1 MPTFLA
7 HNRANNWSIGLDAT
21 VQTLRTKL
29 DRTER
34 KFAVVEI
41 EKKRLSAERDNM
53 ASQLGVA
60 FQTCEELKADKQALN
75 AENGTLR
82 EQIDSLRVEIEHLRD
97 ELELEQAQYREE
109 TVNLRRQLEQTEDA
123 TQRQNIT
130 LQADLRS
137 AHAQQDE
144 QTQQLARKEAEL
156 RKARQEQAEYARLQA
171 DHEVLRG
178 QLATLKTKRETDLLR
193 WSEQEASLKKKVE
206 RRDETIRHFQDNTQE
221 QTNEAMRL
229 ENQRLREEL
238 AQEAAQHEDDNKRC
252 AEKEQDLNRK
262 IAQRTSTA
270 RQTLDMTREIL
281 SMREANGQSTNPL
294 RISTTDKENIFDEP
308 IQRKKS
314 IHRRDENT
322 RTRIRS
328 RVQEESRASR
338 ANASFQSS
346 QFEESPRKSYI
357 NITKTSRASSFPAE
371 GTRSVSAPISQ
382 HKKFVEEIG
391 SDAEST
397 TDISLAPRGTF
408 HDKRSGASA
417 KRPSSTVQAPPD
429 LEYTELSFIS
439 GAAVAELRRQLEEE
453 RAAMR
458 SRAASVPLVDRENT
472 VRSQNTACDETVR
485 SERVTREDTVRSL
498 VSDKSARR
506 PSLPRKSSMKDVT
519 RTNLTHFEEDLTGDV
534 SNLDNAYDEATKT
547 NQSAFDASMLSNTS
561 RRRRSAPTEM
571 TSAFIIPDLTLGT
584 RKQATAKMDITQKLN
599 MNPHD
604 NENCTVCRRDRANAV
619 SPTESLRVPKL
630 IPVSSRMPDDADATM
645 RPARSPKEALALV
658 VKELRD
664 ERIHLH
670 AELAVARAMLESHD
684 PSLGRR
690 KRAALENDITELL
703 ARIKVKDDQIYNLYD
718 ALEGQQDGDITEQF
732 VEGVTEEIR
741 AQDEE
746 VEKEVENRRKGK
758 KVTIQSFHKDEE
770 SVRDEE
776 EEELP
781 WEGFEST
788 GELTGRIGVY

>member
-1 MPTFLA
+1 M
-7 HNRANNWSIGLDAT
+7 
-21 VQTLRTKL
+21 QTLRTKL

-34 KFAVVEI
+34 KIAVVEI
-41 EKKRLSAERDNM
+41 EKKRLNAERDNM

-60 FQTCEELKADKQALN
+60 FQTCEELKVDKQALTADN
-75 AENGTLR
+75 EALR
-82 EQIDSLRVEIEHLRD
+82 EQIDMLRSEIEHLRD
-97 ELELEQAQYREE
+97 ELEQEQAQYRDE

-130 LQADLRS
+130 LQAELRT
-137 AHAQQDE
+137 ARAQHDE

-156 RKARQEQAEYARLQA
+156 RKSRQEQAEYARLQV
-171 DHEVLRG
+171 DHEALRV
-178 QLATLKTKRETDLLR
+178 QL
-193 WSEQEASLKKKVE
+193 ASLKAKRESDLRRWTEQEVSLKEKVE

-221 QTNEAMRL
+221 QTNEAIRL
-229 ENQRLREEL
+229 ENQRLRDEL
-238 AQEAAQHEDDNKRC
+238 AQEAAQHEEDNQRW
-252 AEKEQDLNRK
+252 AEKEHTLNRK

-281 SMREANGQSTNPL
+281 SIREANGQSTNL
-294 RISTTDKENIFDEP
+294 RRTAPADQENVFDEP
-308 IQRKKS
+308 IQRKPS
-314 IHRRDENT
+314 HRRDDNT

-346 QFEESPRKSYI
+346 QFEESPRKSYM
-357 NITKTSRASSFPAE
+357 KTSKASRAASFPAE
-371 GTRSVSAPISQ
+371 TARSVSAPISQ
-382 HKKFVEEIG
+382 HRKYVEEMG

-397 TDISLAPRGTF
+397 TDISLAPRAIP
-408 HDKRSGASA
+408 HQKRGGFSTR
-417 KRPSSTVQAPPD
+417 RPSSTVQAPEDP
-429 LEYTELSFIS
+429 EYTELSFIS

-458 SRAASVPLVDRENT
+458 ARPASVPLVDRENT
-472 VRSQNTACDETVR
+472 IRSQRTARDETVR
-485 SERVTREDTVRSL
+485 SERMGREDTVRSV
-498 VSDKSARR
+498 VSERSARQ
-506 PSLPRKSSMKDVT
+506 PSLPRKSSMKD
-519 RTNLTHFEEDLTGDV
+519 
-534 SNLDNAYDEATKT
+534 ATKT
-547 NQSAFDASMLSNTS
+547 NLTQFEEDVTGDMSIVDNANGEATQTNQLSIDASMLSNTS
-561 RRRRSAPTEM
+561 RRRRRSAPTEM

-584 RKQATAKMDITQKLN
+584 RKATTKMEITQKLN
-599 MNPHD
+599 MKHHD
-604 NENCTVCRRDRANAV
+604 NENCTVCRRDEANAT

-684 PSLGRR
+684 PSLGRK
-690 KRAALENDITELL
+690 KRAALENEIADLL

-718 ALEGQQDGDITEQF
+718 VLEGQQDGDITEQF

-758 KVTIQSFHKDEE
+758 KVTIQSFHEESIRDQDEE
-770 SVRDEE
+770 D
-776 EEELP
+776 LP